1 MGDLKGK
8 FVFHRFDSITSKLL
22 ATNSTT
28 TNFQESQKLYSFES
42 VVPLYNLYIIKSY
55 CVTAHN
61 RTVRGG
67 SSGSFFTQNM
77 MEWEQKRQQGIQ
89 GISPSAFALAKHNE
103 AKIFV
108 KST

>member
-1 MGDLKGK
+1 M
-8 FVFHRFDSITSKLL
+8 I
-22 ATNSTT
+22 
-28 TNFQESQKLYSFES
+28 LYRTLVQCTF
-42 VVPLYNLYIIKSY
+42 IKSY

-89 GISPSAFALAKHNE
+89 GISPSAFALAKPNE

-108 KST
+108 ILHLDLDSLAHSSPRR

>member
-1 MGDLKGK
+1 M
-8 FVFHRFDSITSKLL
+8 I
-22 ATNSTT
+22 
-28 TNFQESQKLYSFES
+28 LYRTLVQCTF
-42 VVPLYNLYIIKSY
+42 IKSY

-103 AKIFV
+103 AKMFV
-108 KST
+108 KLY

>member
-1 MGDLKGK
+1 MVPNCDHALPSDDFIKEFKVTKIDLRNPMDE
-8 FVFHRFDSITSKLL
+8 FLSDP
-22 ATNSTT
+22 
-28 TNFQESQKLYSFES
+28 Y
-42 VVPLYNLYIIKSY
+42 LYNVHLLSPT
-55 CVTAHN
+55 VTAHN

-67 SSGSFFTQNM
+67 SSGSFSTQNM

-108 KST
+108 KSI